1 MEMCD
6 CFTCKN
12 KDNVEALYGYYKS
25 LLEHATTTY
34 NDLKEAG
41 ITPTNINDSSIGGV
55 MCRCKHEMDTAT
67 GFLNE
72 IEEKRSKT
80 LVKKA
85 FDFGDVQI
93 NVSANDNSTYIASRI
108 DLIATI
114 IQNLFA
120 KRSKGD
126 ID

>member
-12 KDNVEALYGYYKS
+12 KDNVEALYGYYNS
-25 LLEHATTTY
+25 LLEYATRTY

-41 ITPTNINDSSIGGV
+41 ITPTNIDDSSLGGV
-55 MCRCKHEMDTAT
+55 MCRCEYEIDTAT
-67 GFLNE
+67 EFLAE
-72 IEEKRSKT
+72 IEEKRLKT

-93 NVSANDNSTYIASRI
+93 NVSSNDNSTYISSRI
-108 DLIATI
+108 DLISTI

-120 KRSKGD
+120 KKSKSD